1 MATGD
6 DGGAAEVERLRRENA
21 ELQAEMERVSGV
33 KRHRLRAVA
42 AVVAVVVAVGS
53 FAVALPGAWAR
64 RTITDTDT
72 YLSVVDPIGSD
83 PAVQEALARQ
93 ITTGVF
99 TAVDVE
105 QKVSEVLT
113 KRAPQLTFLAGP
125 ITQSIQGFVQDQVQ
139 NVLAS
144 DRFRTVWDQANRI
157 VQSQLV
163 AVLRGDSD
171 VLSVQNGQVVLN
183 YLPIVNQV
191 LQQISGTLSTLLNRQ
206 ITLPE
211 ITADTVPAEAT
222 ARLETALGVT
232 LPPTFGQVVVYKTDV
247 LTQVQDGV
255 KVAQRGLYAAIALLL
270 ISLIVAIVVSPHR
283 RRTILQ
289 LAVAIAVVTVI
300 ERRLA
305 IGSVN
310 DLVAQIPAENQAAAR
325 SVADALVQWFLQYS
339 VVFLWAALI
348 TIVVAL
354 VSGPYEWAVWF
365 RAAVDDVVHHT
376 LRSEE
381 LAPAGSPSAWIAA
394 RRMPVMAAIAVLA
407 AVVFWAADLNG
418 AWWLALALVVVVLE
432 LVAWRVARGPGD
444 EPVVVA

>member
-6 DGGAAEVERLRRENA
+6 DGGAAEVERLRQENA
-21 ELQAEMERVSGV
+21 ELHAEMERVSGV
-33 KRHRLRAVA
+33 KRHRLRAIA
-42 AVVAVVVAVGS
+42 AVVAVVVAVAS

-72 YLSVVDPIGSD
+72 YLSVVDPLASD
-83 PAVQEALARQ
+83 PAVQEALARE
-93 ITTGVF
+93 ITTAVF
-99 TAVDVE
+99 TAVDVQ
-105 QKVSEVLT
+105 QKVTEVLT

-125 ITQSIQGFVQDQVQ
+125 ITESVQGFVQDQVET
-139 NVLAS
+139 VLAS
-144 DRFRTVWDQANRI
+144 DQFRTVWDQANRI

-171 VLSVQNGQVVLN
+171 VLTVQNGQVVLN

-191 LQQISGTLSTLLNRQ
+191 LAQLSGTLSTLLNRQ
-206 ITLPE
+206 ITLPA

-222 ARLETALGVT
+222 AKLEAALGVT

-255 KVAQRGLYAAIALLL
+255 KIAQRGLYAAIALLL
-270 ISLIVAIVVSPHR
+270 ISLILAIVVSTHR

-354 VSGPYEWAVWF
+354 VSGPYAWAVWF

-381 LAPAGSPSAWIAA
+381 VAPVGSPSAWIAA
-394 RRMPVMAAIAVLA
+394 HRMPVMAVIALLA
-407 AVVFWAADLNG
+407 AVVFWSTDLNG

-432 LVAWRVARGPGD
+432 LVAWRVARGPDD

>member
-6 DGGAAEVERLRRENA
+6 DGDIAEVERLRRENA
-21 ELQAEMERVSGV
+21 QLQEEVARVSGV

-42 AVVAVVVAVGS
+42 AVVAVVVAVAS

-64 RTITDTDT
+64 RTITDTET
-72 YLSVVDPIGSD
+72 YLSVVDPLASD
-83 PAVQEALARQ
+83 PAVQEALSRQ
-93 ITTGVF
+93 ITTAVF
-99 TAVDVE
+99 TALDVE
-105 QKVSEVLT
+105 QKVGDVLE

-125 ITQSIQGFVQDQVQ
+125 ITQSVQQFVQDQVQ
-139 NVLAS
+139 KVLAS
-144 DRFRTVWDQANRI
+144 EQFQTVWDQANRV
-157 VQSQLV
+157 VQTQLV

-171 VLSVQNGQVVLN
+171 VLQVQNGQVVLN

-191 LQQISGTLSTLLNRQ
+191 LAQLSGTLSTLLNRQ
-206 ITLPE
+206 ITLPT
-211 ITADTVPAEAT
+211 ITADTVPAEARD
-222 ARLETALGVT
+222 RLESALGVT
-232 LPPTFGQVVVYKTDV
+232 LPDTFGSVVVYKTDV
-247 LTQVQDGV
+247 LTQVQDAV
-255 KVAQRGLYAAIALLL
+255 KIAQRALIAVLVLLVL
-270 ISLIVAIVVSPHR
+270 ALIVAIGVSPHR

-310 DLVAQIPAENQAAAR
+310 DLVAQVPAENQAAAR

-339 VVFLWAALI
+339 VVFLWLSLI

-354 VSGPYEWAVWF
+354 LSGPYAWAVRF
-365 RAAVDDVVHHT
+365 RAGVDDVVHHT

-381 LAPAGSPSAWIAA
+381 VAPEGSPSAWIAA
-394 RRMPVMAAIAVLA
+394 HRMPVMAAIALVA
-407 AVVFWAADLNG
+407 ALVFWAADLDAG
-418 AWWLALALVVVVLE
+418 WWLVFALIVVVLE
-432 LVAWRVARGPGD
+432 LVAWRVARGPSD

>member
-1 MATGD
+1 
-6 DGGAAEVERLRRENA
+6 
-21 ELQAEMERVSGV
+21 
-33 KRHRLRAVA
+33 
-42 AVVAVVVAVGS
+42 
-53 FAVALPGAWAR
+53 
-64 RTITDTDT
+64 
-72 YLSVVDPIGSD
+72 
-83 PAVQEALARQ
+83 
-93 ITTGVF
+93 VF
-99 TAVDVE
+99 TAVNVE
-105 QKVSEVLT
+105 DKVTDVLT
-113 KRAPQLTFLAGP
+113 KRAPELTFLAGA

-139 NVLAS
+139 TVLAS
-144 DRFRTVWDQANRI
+144 EQFRTVWDQANRI

-171 VLSVQNGQVVLN
+171 VLTVQNGQVVLN

-191 LQQISGTLSTLLNRQ
+191 LDQLSGTLSTLLNRQ

-222 ARLETALGVT
+222 AKLEAALGVT
-232 LPPTFGQVVVYKTDV
+232 LPPTFGQVVVYKEDV

-255 KVAQRGLYAAIALLL
+255 KIAQRGLYAAIALLL

-325 SVADALVQWFLQYS
+325 SVAEALVQWFLQYS
-339 VVFLWAALI
+339 VVFLWVALI

-354 VSGPYEWAVWF
+354 VSGPYAWAVRF
-365 RAAVDDVVHHT
+365 RAGVDDVVHHT

-381 LAPAGSPSAWIAA
+381 VASAGSPSAWIAA
-394 RRMPVMAAIAVLA
+394 HRMPVMAAIALLA
-407 AVVFWAADLNG
+407 AVVFWAIDLNG

>member
-1 MATGD
+1 MTTGD
-6 DGGAAEVERLRRENA
+6 DGGTAEVERLRRENE
-21 ELQAEMERVSGV
+21 ELQAEVERVSGV

-42 AVVAVVVAVGS
+42 AVVAVVVAVAS

-72 YLSVVDPIGSD
+72 YLSVVDPLASD
-83 PAVQEALARQ
+83 PAVQEALARE
-93 ITTGVF
+93 ITTAVF
-99 TAVDVE
+99 TAVDVQ
-105 QKVSEVLT
+105 QKVTEVLT

-125 ITQSIQGFVQDQVQ
+125 ITQSVQGFVQDQVEV
-139 NVLAS
+139 VLAS
-144 DRFRTVWDQANRI
+144 ENFRTVWDQANRI
-157 VQSQLV
+157 VQTQLV

-171 VLSVQNGQVVLN
+171 VLTVQNGQVVLN

-191 LQQISGTLSTLLNRQ
+191 LAQLSSTLSTLLNRQ

-222 ARLETALGVT
+222 AKLEAALGVT

-255 KVAQRGLYAAIALLL
+255 KIAQRGLYAAIALLL

-300 ERRLA
+300 ERRVA
-305 IGSVN
+305 IGSVD
-310 DLVAQIPAENQAAAR
+310 DLVAQIPPENQAAAR

-354 VSGPYEWAVWF
+354 VSGPYAWAVWF

-381 LAPAGSPSAWIAA
+381 VAPEGSPSGWIAA
-394 RRMPVMAAIAVLA
+394 HRMPVMAVIALLA
-407 AVVFWAADLNG
+407 AVVFWAIDLNG